1 MNSQPA
7 ATTEAPSPNTSAPH
21 GSVKRQFGW
30 ALGGNVFYALCQWA
44 CLVLIAR
51 LGSPQDVGTFA
62 LGLAISAPV
71 FIFAQLKLRQVQ
83 ATDTRREYEF
93 GDYLGLRL
101 ATSAAACATVAGI
114 ALASRSSPLTTCTI
128 LIVAVAKGFESV
140 SDLAY
145 GLLQRYERLDL
156 VARALMSKGLLSVVL
171 LGLGLWIGKSI
182 LWGVV
187 GLAVAFG
194 ITLLLDASMLL
205 SLTRSMEKTGEK
217 PVSLRPRWH
226 PNIQRRLFALTLP
239 LGFVT
244 MLGSL
249 QTNIP
254 RYVVQHELGE
264 AELGIYSALAYLLTA
279 GSMTVTALSQA
290 TVTRLAVYHTQGNR
304 RGFTRLL
311 ARTVGMGCLA
321 GAAGLVVSLV
331 MGEPLLRLVYGTQYA
346 ARADVLDWLMLTAWV
361 RYAYTFLGTA
371 ANAMRKYRFQP
382 VVHGLGSLAVALGA
396 YFWVPPHGIL
406 GAAWALLAAALVEAL
421 CYGGVTIWLLRNF
434 HVDYCDPSGTGRP

>member
-1 MNSQPA
+1 M
-7 ATTEAPSPNTSAPH
+7 TEAASPPPSTDAPH
-21 GSVKRQFGW
+21 SSVKRQFGW
-30 ALGGNVFYALCQWA
+30 ALGGNAFYAGCQWA
-44 CLVLIAR
+44 SLIAIAR
-51 LGSPQDVGTFA
+51 LGSPEDLGTFA
-62 LGLAISAPV
+62 LGLAISAPI

-101 ATSAAACATVAGI
+101 TTTALACTTVAGV
-114 ALASRSSPLTTCTI
+114 ALLSGSSPQTTCTI
-128 LIVAVAKGFESV
+128 LVIALAKGCESL

-156 VARALMSKGLLSVVL
+156 VARSMMSKGMLSVAL
-171 LGLGLWIGKSI
+171 LGLGLWLGESI
-182 LWGVV
+182 VWGAA
-187 GLAVAFG
+187 GLAAAFA

-205 SLTRSMEKTGEK
+205 TVARHEVSKAGEA
-217 PVSLRPRWH
+217 PISLRPRWRM
-226 PNIQRRLFALTLP
+226 PVQRRLIALTLP

-244 MLGSL
+244 MLGAL

-279 GSMTVTALSQA
+279 GSTTVTALSQA
-290 TVTRLAVYHTQGNR
+290 AVTRLATYHTQGNR
-304 RGFTRLL
+304 RSFTRLL
-311 ARTVGMGCLA
+311 ARTVGIGCLV
-321 GAAGLVVSLV
+321 GGAGLAVSLT
-331 MGEPLLRLVYGTQYA
+331 MGEPLLRLVYGAPYA

-382 VVHGLGSLAVALGA
+382 AVHGLGSLAVALGA
-396 YFWVPPHGIL
+396 YFWVPLHGIL

-421 CYGGVTIWLLRNF
+421 CYGGVTIWLLKRF
-434 HVDYCDPSGTGRP
+434 HVDPAARSSP